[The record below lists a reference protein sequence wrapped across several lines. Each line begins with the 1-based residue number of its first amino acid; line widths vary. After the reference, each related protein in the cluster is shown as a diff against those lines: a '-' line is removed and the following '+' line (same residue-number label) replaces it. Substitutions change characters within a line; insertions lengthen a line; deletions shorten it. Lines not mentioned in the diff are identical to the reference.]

1 MRRSSVIGNLHNGKE
16 LQPKLP
22 ATMPTAPEFQQQP
35 QKACMCCSELVLT
48 LRQTS
53 WSSAM

>member
-35 QKACMCCSELVLT
+35 QKACMCCSELELT